1 MLGLAVIDGMI
12 TEMSLADDPSRIVR
26 LASNVLK
33 ALPCSDAAVM
43 AEAARVFARLTATGG
58 LLMIGPATNQLKIG
72 LEWLQ
77 GERIEARRWAAVYL
91 LLELANQVPNLVYDQ
106 IPYLLDNIWTALR
119 DPRNGVRE
127 VAALVMGRCL
137 DIAYTRDGPLKGE
150 WYKMVYDQADAA
162 FRSGTPDN
170 VHAAILAVQ
179 ALFVNTQNV
188 RAQTLRRR

>member
-1 MLGLAVIDGMI
+1 M
-12 TEMSLADDPSRIVR
+12 
-26 LASNVLK
+26 
-33 ALPCSDAAVM
+33 
-43 AEAARVFARLTATGG
+43 
-58 LLMIGPATNQLKIG
+58 
-72 LEWLQ
+72 
-77 GERIEARRWAAVYL
+77 
-91 LLELANQVPNLVYDQ
+91 PNLVYDQ

-127 VAALVMGRCL
+127 VAASVMGRCL

-188 RAQTLRRR
+188 RATTLRRR